1 MRLIYIIYILEKMY
15 DISILNRLE
24 FLNIKHA
31 KHANPGRIRFDGT
44 PNVVNGASLLEQ
56 QKNEATRL

>member
-1 MRLIYIIYILEKMY
+1 LIYIIYILEKMY

-31 KHANPGRIRFDGT
+31 KLANPGRIRFDGT

-56 QKNEATRL
+56 